1 MRYRGNAQCAQR
13 VHWACTDS
21 TRCGVLPRGLGAG
34 AVRNRLHE
42 SLSRVKETINKTLPK
57 KSVTEKAVNLMVSE
71 QGTFHI
77 NKRIRENAEDLS
89 AALQSH
95 MLKVF
100 APDARKELRHFSA
113 GETAELLGISTSF
126 LRKLHFDEKIPDV
139 ESTAGGRR
147 LYSGEDIL
155 EIRKILET
163 TAKNKG
169 TYMRGRRAGDKVQVL
184 SFLNFKGG
192 SGKTTSSVHTA
203 QRLALR
209 GYRVLA
215 VDIDPQASMTT
226 LFGYTPELDFIESG
240 TIYDAIRYEDPL
252 PFSQIIEKT
261 YFTGIDLA
269 PGGLLL
275 QEFEHET
282 PQALRKNIQPAFY
295 ARMAA
300 ALQEVEAN
308 YDVIIFDC
316 PPQLG
321 YLTMSALCAST
332 GVLIT
337 IVPNMLDVA
346 SMSQFLQMS
355 ADLLDVVSNAGA
367 NMEFDFLR
375 FLINRYEPNDGP
387 QQQVVAFLRQLFG
400 DEVMIAP
407 MLKSTAISDAGLT
420 QQTIFEVER
429 GQFHRNTYDRALDS
443 LNLVNDEIE
452 LLLQTAW
459 GR

>member
-1 MRYRGNAQCAQR
+1 MRA
-13 VHWACTDS
+13 
-21 TRCGVLPRGLGAG
+21 
-34 AVRNRLHE
+34 AVAN
-42 SLSRVKETINKTLPK
+42 SI
-57 KSVTEKAVNLMVSE
+57 
-71 QGTFHI
+71 HI
-77 NKRIRENAEDLS
+77 NERIRENAENLS
-89 AALQSH
+89 VALQSH

-100 APDARKELRHFSA
+100 APDARKELRRFSA
-113 GETAELLGISTSF
+113 GEAAELLGISTSF
-126 LRKLHFDEKIPDV
+126 LRKLHFDNRIPDV
-139 ESTAGGRR
+139 HTTPGGRRHYSAEDLLAIRKELESTAKSPGAYLKGRR
-147 LYSGEDIL
+147 P
-155 EIRKILET
+155 
-163 TAKNKG
+163 
-169 TYMRGRRAGDKVQVL
+169 GDKVQAL

-192 SGKTTSSVHTA
+192 SGKTTSAIHTA
-203 QRLALR
+203 QRLALK

-215 VDIDPQASMTT
+215 VDIDPQASLTT
-226 LFGYTPELDFIESG
+226 LFGYRPEYDFLESG

-252 PFSQIIEKT
+252 PLSQIIQKT

-269 PGGLLL
+269 PAGLIL

-282 PQALRKNIQPAFY
+282 PQALIHNVQPAFF
-295 ARMAA
+295 ARMAM
-300 ALQEVEAN
+300 ALQEVEAD

-337 IVPNMLDVA
+337 VVPNMLDVA

-355 ADLLDVVSNAGA
+355 AELLDVVANAGA
-367 NMEFDFLR
+367 SMEFDFLR
-375 FLINRYEPNDGP
+375 FLINRYEPSDGP

-400 DEVMIAP
+400 NEVMVAP

-420 QQTIFEVER
+420 QQTIYEVER
-429 GQFHRNTYDRALDS
+429 TQFHRNTYDRAVDS

-452 LLLQTAW
+452 SLLQQAW